1 MTKLL
6 RLIPGA
12 VSPGRYFDLD
22 YWRASVVMALTA
34 PLTALL
40 VVVLSAS
47 SAPYAPTPVAAVRP
61 SSAMAA
67 PTAIDTTRS
76 ERRIAPGR
84 SENIEALASVIAR
97 KYRVSEEAIRGL
109 IAAAY
114 REGVRN
120 GLDPLLLIAVIAVE
134 SRFNPIAQS
143 DGGAVG
149 LMQVIP
155 RYHADKLDA
164 SAGSAVLDPHTNI
177 HVGARILKEY
187 ISRGGNEVAGLQLYN
202 GSSADATNAYANRV
216 LGEKH
221 WLQDAMK
228 RSKERV
234 HA

>member
-6 RLIPGA
+6 RLISGA
-12 VSPGRYFDLD
+12 VSPRRYSDLD

-34 PLTALL
+34 LL
-40 VVVLSAS
+40 IVVLSAF
-47 SAPYAPTPVAAVRP
+47 SAPYGTTPVGAVRP
-61 SSAMAA
+61 TSAAVA
-67 PTAIDTTRS
+67 PTAIDTTLS

-97 KYRVSEEAIRGL
+97 KYRVSEEATRGL

-114 REGVRN
+114 REGMRN

-164 SAGSAVLDPHTNI
+164 SAGAAVLDPHTNI

-221 WLQDAMK
+221 WLQDAIK
-228 RSKERV
+228 RNKERV
-234 HA
+234 RA

>member
-6 RLIPGA
+6 RRIPGA

-34 PLTALL
+34 LL

-61 SSAMAA
+61 TLAAVA
-67 PTAIDTTRS
+67 PTAIDTATGD
-76 ERRIAPGR
+76 RRVAPGR

-97 KYRVSEEAIRGL
+97 KYRVSQEATRGL

-164 SAGSAVLDPHTNI
+164 SAGAAVLDPHTNI

-202 GSSADATNAYANRV
+202 GSTADATNTYANRV

-221 WLQDAMK
+221 WLQDAIK
-228 RSKERV
+228 RDKERV
-234 HA
+234 RA